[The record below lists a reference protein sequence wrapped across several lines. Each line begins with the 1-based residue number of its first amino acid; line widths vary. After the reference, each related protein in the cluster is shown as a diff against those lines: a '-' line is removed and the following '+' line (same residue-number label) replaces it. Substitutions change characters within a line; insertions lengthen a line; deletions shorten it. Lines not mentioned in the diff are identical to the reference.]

1 MTRAAVCGTA
11 FDDAVAVLGLERVDD
26 TPDVVLL
33 DLCDAGAIARATRF
47 DVAIPRV
54 VLGHADQEELLRA
67 LGIPLPVATS
77 AAPAVIG
84 PLVAAALPPPVRRAT
99 RTILITGLRGGV
111 GRTLLAVGLATR
123 LATRSSVVLLD
134 VTGTG
139 AAAWWLGVNGGSW
152 SDLEGLADELTSEH
166 LAVVA
171 AGSGPDPGRLRLV
184 GGAPSMPTAALAVS
198 ATRAALA
205 LADVVILDAPA
216 VNDERT
222 VALRELADRVLLVVS
237 DDAVTSAQLEA
248 VTGGSSTWVLASRS
262 RAERVG
268 GHAVLRALPDDASA
282 IRSAAR
288 GPSRVCGDLGRAYDD
303 LAELIAI
310 DIG

>member
-1 MTRAAVCGTA
+1 MTRAAVCGVA

-26 TPDVVLL
+26 APDVVLL
-33 DLCDAGAIARATRF
+33 DIGDAAAVARASRF
-47 DVAIPRV
+47 DVAVPRV
-54 VLGHADQEELLRA
+54 VLGHPDQEALLRA
-67 LGIPLPVATS
+67 LGIPLPIAAS
-77 AAPAVIG
+77 AAAAVIG
-84 PLVAAALPPPVRRAT
+84 PLVAAALPSPARRAT

-111 GRTLLAVGLATR
+111 GRTLLAAGVAMR
-123 LATRSSVVLLD
+123 LAARSSVVLLD

-139 AAAWWLGVNGGSW
+139 AAAWWLGLNGGSW

-171 AGSGPDPGRLRLV
+171 AGSGPESGRLRLV
-184 GGAPSMPTAALAVS
+184 GGAPFMPTAALAVS

-216 VNDERT
+216 INDERT
-222 VALRELADRVLLVVS
+222 VALRDLADRVLLVVS

-248 VTGGSSTWVLASRS
+248 LTDDASTWVIASRS

-268 GHAVLRALPDDASA
+268 GRAVLRALPHDASA
-282 IRSAAR
+282 VRSAAR
-288 GPSRVCGDLGRAYDD
+288 GPSRMGGDLGRAYDD

-310 DIG
+310 DVG